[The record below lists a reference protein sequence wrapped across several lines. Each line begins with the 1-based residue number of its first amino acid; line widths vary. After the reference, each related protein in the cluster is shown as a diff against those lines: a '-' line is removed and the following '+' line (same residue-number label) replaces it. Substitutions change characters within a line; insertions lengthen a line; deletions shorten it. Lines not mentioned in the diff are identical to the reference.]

1 MLKLYVKSKCSN
13 YNLLPP
19 ITPTPGVGFTFCMCN
34 CTFVPHTKGAGFC
47 GCCHWNDFFTCS
59 GVFVFLKKGNKWP
72 KSNPDSHFYSFWFSH
87 CNLLLS
93 LQRCVRSWIRSL
105 AACNPLFQ
113 CTPQNQN
120 YMLGLQARLD
130 TICRHEYLIWCR
142 RGCSKH
148 SLSSFIML
156 WETNAWKQSWLCG
169 FYLGRLCA
177 VTVFGESQQSW
188 YISFPANFILT

>member
-1 MLKLYVKSKCSN
+1 
-13 YNLLPP
+13 
-19 ITPTPGVGFTFCMCN
+19 MCK

-47 GCCHWNDFFTCS
+47 GSCDWNYFFTCS
-59 GVFVFLKKGNKWP
+59 KRT
-72 KSNPDSHFYSFWFSH
+72 PDSHFYSFWFSH
-87 CNLLLS
+87 CNFLS

-130 TICRHEYLIWCR
+130 TICRHEYLIWCQ

-148 SLSSFIML
+148 SLSSFIIL
-156 WETNAWKQSWLCG
+156 SETNAWKQSWLCG
-169 FYLGRLCA
+169 FYLGRLCP
-177 VTVFGESQQSW
+177 VTVFRESQQSW
-188 YISFPANFILT
+188 YISFLLISFWLNHLLRSFSGINWWEGKALCLWEMSTVFREDGSSQSLSSLNHV